1 LPSIFSIATRPP
13 KALRQAQDKLSRRV
27 VTEIEVG
34 RIAGVFGLHGELKC
48 DPTSAGRI
56 VFSAGTTLR
65 CERDQSSSP
74 IRLSQVRPHKGRL
87 LIRIEGV
94 DDADAAGEFVGAAL
108 YAPRQDVVLN
118 EGEYFDEDL
127 VGCAVWGTDDTPYGT
142 VERVEHYPAG
152 DMLVVAGHLV
162 PMVRAIVCEID
173 LAGHR
178 IVIDPPSGL
187 LG

>member
-1 LPSIFSIATRPP
+1 
-13 KALRQAQDKLSRRV
+13 
-27 VTEIEVG
+27 
-34 RIAGVFGLHGELKC
+34 VFGLRGELKC

-56 VFSAGTTLR
+56 VFSAGTLLR
-65 CERDQSSSP
+65 CEGREASLP
-74 IRLSQVRPHKGRL
+74 IRLTQIRPHKGRL

-94 DDADAAGEFVGAAL
+94 DDADAAAPFVGALL
-108 YAPRQDVVLN
+108 YAPRQDVPLT

-127 VGCAVWGTDDTPYGT
+127 VGCAVRGADDTLYGT

-173 LAGHR
+173 LDRRR
-178 IVIDPPSGL
+178 ILIDPPAGL
-187 LG
+187 LE

>member
-1 LPSIFSIATRPP
+1 M
-13 KALRQAQDKLSRRV
+13 
-27 VTEIEVG
+27 
-34 RIAGVFGLHGELKC
+34 FGLHGELKC

-56 VFSAGTTLR
+56 VFSVGTTLR
-65 CERDQSSSP
+65 CEGDQSSAP
-74 IRLSQVRPHKGRL
+74 IRLTQIRPHKGRL

-94 DDADAAGEFVGAAL
+94 DDANAAGAFVGGVL
-108 YAPRQDVVLN
+108 YAARQDVVLN

-127 VGCAVWGTDDTPYGT
+127 VGCAVCGTDDTAYGT

-173 LAGHR
+173 LDRRR
-178 IVIDPPSGL
+178 IVIDPPAGL
-187 LG
+187 LD

>member
-1 LPSIFSIATRPP
+1 MDELP
-13 KALRQAQDKLSRRV
+13 
-27 VTEIEVG
+27 VG

-56 VFSAGTTLR
+56 VFSVGTTLR
-65 CERDQSSSP
+65 CEGDQSSSA
-74 IRLSQVRPHKGRL
+74 IRLTQVRPHKGRL

-94 DDADAAGEFVGAAL
+94 DDANAAGAFVGAVL
-108 YAPRQDVVLN
+108 YAARQDVVLN

-127 VGCAVWGTDDTPYGT
+127 VGCAVCGTDDTAYGT

-173 LAGHR
+173 LDRRR
-178 IVIDPPSGL
+178 IVIDPPAGL
-187 LG
+187 LD

>member
-1 LPSIFSIATRPP
+1 M
-13 KALRQAQDKLSRRV
+13 
-27 VTEIEVG
+27 TEIEVG

-56 VFSAGTTLR
+56 VFSAGATLR
-65 CERDQSSSP
+65 CEGDQTSSP
-74 IRLSQVRPHKGRL
+74 IRLAQVRPHKGRL

-94 DDADAAGEFVGAAL
+94 DDADAAGAFVGAVL

-127 VGCAVWGTDDTPYGT
+127 VGCEVCGTDDTPYGT

-162 PMVRAIVCEID
+162 PMVRAIVTEID
-173 LAGHR
+173 LGRRR
-178 IVIDPPSGL
+178 IVIDPPAGL
-187 LG
+187 LD